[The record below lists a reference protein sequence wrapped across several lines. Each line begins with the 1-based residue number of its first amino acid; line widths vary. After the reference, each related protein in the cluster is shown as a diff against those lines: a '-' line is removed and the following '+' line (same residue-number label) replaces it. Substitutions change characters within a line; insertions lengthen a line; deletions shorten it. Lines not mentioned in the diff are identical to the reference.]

1 MLNKGCKGCGCK
13 CGSRCEK
20 LGRAKGAGTGVVTER
35 LCFRL
40 NKQTRKCN
48 PRQDQQECGRGN
60 EKGRELGL
68 EATEATGNM
77 KPLLLLLLHGTANY
91 VAADQVASG
100 NTEMENK
107 LAPAPL
113 SLRTL
118 PRPSITQQQ
127 SS

>member
-1 MLNKGCKGCGCK
+1 M
-13 CGSRCEK
+13 
-20 LGRAKGAGTGVVTER
+20 A
-35 LCFRL
+35 
-40 NKQTRKCN
+40 
-48 PRQDQQECGRGN
+48 
-60 EKGRELGL
+60 LGL

-77 KPLLLLLLHGTANY
+77 KPLLLLLLLLHGTANY